1 MINWKL
7 VAKWFYSQWTLYE
20 TMYNEVADRYM
31 IAESWSTG
39 SPCYSVTH
47 LTIRATDPP
56 MAVGESES
64 FLESAGG

>member
-1 MINWKL
+1 VINWKL
-7 VAKWFYSQWTLYE
+7 VAKYFYQQFVLWVKA
-20 TMYNEVADRYM
+20 YNEVANRYM

-39 SPCYSVTH
+39 APCFSVTH
-47 LTIRATDPP
+47 LTMRATDPP

>member
-1 MINWKL
+1 MINWKW
-7 VAKWFYSQWTLYE
+7 VAKFWYQQFILWRNA
-20 TMYNEVADRYM
+20 YNEVADRYM
-31 IAESWSTG
+31 IAESWSGG
-39 SPCYSVTH
+39 SPCVSVTH